1 MSGQTMMTII
11 TLSGPR
17 EYLSI
22 VKVVNPN
29 LEIKEL

>member
-1 MSGQTMMTII
+1 MSGQTMANII

-22 VKVVNPN
+22 VGVVNPS
-29 LEIKEL
+29 LELIEI